1 MFVEGYAQ
9 WRPTIVSDDNEKIG
23 QDIHK
28 IELPC
33 CEYQPQSNKV
43 TSYNKLEANG
53 ATLGLRTNDMRA
65 KDIVQDDEIT
75 WKGNTYS
82 VDLVQAVR
90 SAAFLGA
97 REYVIW
103 LH

>member
-1 MFVEGYAQ
+1 MFVEGIAE
-9 WRPTIVSDDNEKIG
+9 WRKTIPSDHNEKIG
-23 QDIHK
+23 QDIHAIK
-28 IELPC
+28 LPC
-33 CEYQPQSNKV
+33 CEYQPKTNKV
-43 TSYNKLEANG
+43 TAYGKLEANG
-53 ATLGLRTNDMRA
+53 ATLGLRTNDVRA

-82 VDLVQAVR
+82 VDSIQELR

-103 LH
+103 VH